1 MKEFITRVV
10 IGAVR
15 RVPSPVIAVT
25 KSKTFL
31 SGCGVVGAALT
42 AYSTGECTG
51 TQAIAGACIGSA
63 FIFQRLATEKVMQ
76 TVLGRIGRL

>member
-10 IGAVR
+10 TGAVR
-15 RVPSPVIAVT
+15 RVPAPVIAVT

-31 SGCGVVGAALT
+31 SGCGVAGVALT

-51 TQAIAGACIGSA
+51 TQAIAGACIGTA
-63 FIFQRLATEKVMQ
+63 IIFQRLATEKAMHVI
-76 TVLGRIGRL
+76 LGRIGK